1 MSRSRV
7 GVATILGLALVGLGC
22 SDTSQ
27 PTVPSDQPDD
37 PTLRAAAA
45 QGPSENPNA
54 LARGVRGFGG
64 FFLDAQGTPT
74 IYLTD
79 AGERGNAARALGP
92 FLRARGIDP
101 AAVQVRRGEFA
112 WSDLERWHEQASVEA
127 LALPGTVFADADEA
141 ANRLRIGIERGKGAA
156 GQVRATLARLGI
168 PEAAVVVEETD
179 PVEFAVGLRDEVRPV
194 IGGVQINFPGF
205 LCTLGFNAN
214 DGTQRSFITNSHCT
228 TKQGGVES
236 TPYWQPLESTSPT
249 QIATEVEDPTY
260 QRNIPGCPRGRRCR
274 HSDASRA
281 LYAGSTTSLLAR
293 IARTSTPNTANNFE
307 IVGNW
312 TINAEAGSGAVVVGD
327 IVNKVGRTT
336 GWTRGAV
343 TNTNVTTGVSG
354 TNIAQI
360 GQTFV
365 TAGVGGGD
373 SGSPVFI
380 GGTTGGNATLAG
392 ILWGASGSTTFVF
405 SPISNI
411 ESELGALTTF

>member
-1 MSRSRV
+1 MLRRRAT
-7 GVATILGLALVGLGC
+7 VAAILGLALASAGC
-22 SDTSQ
+22 SDSSQ
-27 PTVPSDQPDD
+27 PTVPSDSPDD
-37 PTLRAAAA
+37 PSLRAAA
-45 QGPSENPNA
+45 QGQPSDPNA

-64 FFLDAQGTPT
+64 FFLDAQGAPT
-74 IYLTD
+74 IYLRD
-79 AGERGNAARALGP
+79 AAERSNAARALGP
-92 FLRARGIDP
+92 FLRASGID
-101 AAVQVRRGEFA
+101 ASAIQVKRGEFA
-112 WSDLERWHEQASVEA
+112 WSDLERWHEQASVDVLA
-127 LALPGTVFADADEA
+127 LAGTVFADADEA
-141 ANRLRIGIERGKGAA
+141 ANRLRIGVERGKGAE
-156 GQVRATLARLGI
+156 GQVRAALARLGI

-179 PVEFAVGLRDEVRPV
+179 PVEFAVGLRDEIRPV

-228 TKQGGVES
+228 NTQGGVES
-236 TPYWQPLESTSPT
+236 TPYWQPLQSTSPT

-281 LYAGSTTSLLAR
+281 LYAGSITSTLGR
-293 IARTSTPNTANNFE
+293 IARTSAPNTANNLE

-312 TINAEAGSGAVVVGD
+312 TLNAEAAAGAVVVGNT
-327 IVNKVGRTT
+327 VNKVGRTT
-336 GWTRGAV
+336 GWTRGTV
-343 TNTNVTTGVSG
+343 TNTNVTTLVSG

-365 TAGVGGGD
+365 SAGVGAGD

-380 GGTTGGNATLAG
+380 GGLSGGNATLAG
-392 ILWGASGSTTFVF
+392 ILWGGSGSTTYVF

-411 ESELGALTTF
+411 EQELGFLATF